1 MLRET
6 VLIIMFL
13 DDINNQGAAQ
23 LARQV
28 DPAGERTIGTAPLFA
43 LNLFFMIVTSQY
55 YI

>member
-1 MLRET
+1 
-6 VLIIMFL
+6 MFL

-28 DPAGERTIGTAPLFA
+28 DPTGERTIGTASLFA